1 MVVSF
6 FMAQLMPWSRG
17 DQGFLLVL
25 SAANIAE
32 GLYGYMTKY
41 DCSAGDLNPIGGINK
56 TDLKNFLKWFA
67 QDFKLDVFREIAEA
81 KPSAELRPFDPKAN
95 SYSTQDDEEEMGMT
109 YAELDEFGKLRKIER
124 CGPLAMFERLV
135 IKWDHMDP
143 EEVANKIKRFFR
155 AYSTS
160 RHKMTVLTPSYH
172 CESYGID
179 DNRFDLR
186 QFLYDTTWET
196 QFSQIDSIITILKR
210 RT

>member
-6 FMAQLMPWSRG
+6 LMAQLVPWTRG

-56 TDLKNFLKWFA
+56 TDLKEFLKWFA
-67 QDFKLDVFREIAEA
+67 QDANLDVFREIAEA
-81 KPSAELRPFDPKAN
+81 KPSAELRPFDPKS
-95 SYSTQDDEEEMGMT
+95 SYSTQDDEQEMGLT

-124 CGPLAMFERLV
+124 CGPISMFERLV
-135 IKWDHMDP
+135 IKWDHMEP
-143 EEVANKIKRFFR
+143 EAVAEKVKRFFR
-155 AYSTS
+155 AYSKS

-172 CESYGID
+172 CENYGVD

-186 QFLYDTTWET
+186 
-196 QFSQIDSIITILKR
+196 
-210 RT
+210 